1 MMVCTASRHANVR
14 SPTNRSLVD
23 AEFEFAL
30 GEPSGHEDE
39 ENADSVL
46 LNIGRVAGSVRGET
60 DPVE

>member
-1 MMVCTASRHANVR
+1 MMVCTAARLAVR
-14 SPTNRSLVD
+14 SPANRSLVD

-46 LNIGRVAGSVRGET
+46 LNIGRVAGSVRGES